1 MGLFNRDKKNPT
13 AEMSF
18 LEHLEVLRWHLMRS
32 SIVVVL
38 LAITFFVFNDFLF
51 DGLIFA
57 PKSSDFWTYR
67 MLCKLSDKLQ
77 MGDSLCIK
85 KFDFKLINTDISGQF
100 TMHMWAALVAGI
112 VTGFPYLIWELW
124 RFIKPALYNKEL
136 KNTKGVV
143 FAVSS
148 LFMSGVL
155 FGYYII
161 VPLSINFLG
170 TYQISTQV
178 ENYITMDSF
187 ISVVTTITLATGIIF
202 QLPVLVYFL
211 TKLGIMTPHFM
222 RTYRRHAV
230 VVILI
235 LSAFITPSPDITS
248 QLLVALPL
256 YLLYEVSIFVSMYV
270 TKKQEMI

>member
-1 MGLFNRDKKNPT
+1 
-13 AEMSF
+13 
-18 LEHLEVLRWHLMRS
+18 
-32 SIVVVL
+32 
-38 LAITFFVFNDFLF
+38 
-51 DGLIFA
+51 
-57 PKSSDFWTYR
+57 
-67 MLCKLSDKLQ
+67 
-77 MGDSLCIK
+77 
-85 KFDFKLINTDISGQF
+85 
-100 TMHMWAALVAGI
+100 
-112 VTGFPYLIWELW
+112 
-124 RFIKPALYNKEL
+124 
-136 KNTKGVV
+136 
-143 FAVSS
+143 
-148 LFMSGVL
+148 MSGVL

>member
-1 MGLFNRDKKNPT
+1 MWLINREKKNPN

-18 LEHLEVLRWHLMRS
+18 LEHLEVLRWHLMRAS
-32 SIVVVL
+32 IAIVV
-38 LAITFFVFNDFLF
+38 LAIVFFIYNDFLF

-57 PKSSDFWTYR
+57 PKSPDFWTYR
-67 MLCKLSDKLQ
+67 MLCKLSDLLELGQ
-77 MGDSLCIK
+77 ALCIT

-124 RFIKPALYNKEL
+124 RFIRPALRDKEL

-143 FAVSS
+143 FAVSC
-148 LFMSGVL
+148 LFLSGVL

-170 TYQISTQV
+170 TYQISSQV

-202 QLPVLVYFL
+202 QLPVVIYFL
-211 TKLGIMTPHFM
+211 TKLGIITPAFM
-222 RTYRRHAV
+222 RRYRRHAV

-235 LSAFITPSPDITS
+235 LSAFITPSPDVTS

-270 TKKQEMI
+270 TRKQVPI